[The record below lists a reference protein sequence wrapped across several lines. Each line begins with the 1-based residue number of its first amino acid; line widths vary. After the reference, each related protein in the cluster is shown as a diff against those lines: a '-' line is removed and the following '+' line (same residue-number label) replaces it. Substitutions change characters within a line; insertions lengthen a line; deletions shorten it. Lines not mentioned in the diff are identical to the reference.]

1 MDVLVRQAGALS
13 GVLTGSPEDL
23 GGDGIT
29 CGMPPVAGKQ
39 PLCRLASEPAPVSA
53 QRFEKLRAQ
62 HDVSIQASLA
72 SPDMDNHALTVDIA
86 DLQNLQMRCLCA
98 TCPGGIK
105 RHEQDAVEGAFC
117 GVNQTRNLRL
127 AEHLWK
133 VTNLLR
139 IWRLGDAPA
148 ALQHVNIEEAQ
159 RSQPQDHG
167 VGTELQLG

>member
-1 MDVLVRQAGALS
+1 
-13 GVLTGSPEDL
+13 
-23 GGDGIT
+23 
-29 CGMPPVAGKQ
+29 
-39 PLCRLASEPAPVSA
+39 
-53 QRFEKLRAQ
+53 
-62 HDVSIQASLA
+62 
-72 SPDMDNHALTVDIA
+72 MDNHALTVDIA

-98 TCPGGIK
+98 TCHGGIK

-117 GVNQTRNLRL
+117 GVNQTRNLLL

-159 RSQPQDHG
+159 RSQSQDHS
-167 VGTELQLG
+167 VGTELQLGEEHRLIATNVFGAKLVGWAMKISAEVLNPMNVRANRCLGEVTAPQLLKHELT

>member
-1 MDVLVRQAGALS
+1 
-13 GVLTGSPEDL
+13 
-23 GGDGIT
+23 
-29 CGMPPVAGKQ
+29 
-39 PLCRLASEPAPVSA
+39 
-53 QRFEKLRAQ
+53 
-62 HDVSIQASLA
+62 
-72 SPDMDNHALTVDIA
+72 MDNHALTVDIA

-159 RSQPQDHG
+159 RSQPQDHS
-167 VGTELQLG
+167 VGAELQLGEEHRLVLANVLRAKLIGPAAEVPAEVLHPVEVRADGCIGEVAASQLLKHELT